1 MQTWSWTTRT
11 RTCSPSP
18 HRSLWWGWQTA
29 GLATESSCS
38 SIPRRLGPPMTP
50 CALRARR
57 PEVSPSGTSWTK
69 AGLPRRGRRSPCGW
83 PRDWTS
89 SWVFEK
95 TTSRKW
101 KEEEKEEISDSFPK
115 VYLFLLILLLY
126 LLLVLFDY
134 VFKSTANKYMHRG
147 GRFDNSPTLD
157 IYIHSISVLII
168 KLYTCLQTHIQCIIT
183 KTRTTW

>member
-11 RTCSPSP
+11 RTCSLSP

-50 CALRARR
+50 CALQARR

-95 TTSRKW
+95 SISRKW
-101 KEEEKEEISDSFPK
+101 KKEEISDSFPK
-115 VYLFLLILLLY
+115 VYLFLLLLLY

-134 VFKSTANKYMHRG
+134 VLKAPQTN
-147 GRFDNSPTLD
+147 TCTQEV
-157 IYIHSISVLII
+157 VLII
-168 KLYTCLQTHIQCIIT
+168 LLHWICTYIVFRFWLLNCIHAYKHT
-183 KTRTTW
+183 YYA